1 MQGKRAAFSN
11 LVSSAGTKGTGTN
24 LSSVIYGNWSELF
37 MGIWSEIDL
46 LTNPF
51 ESVAYSKGNVQ
62 IWAMMTVDIAVRYA
76 ASFAAI
82 RTWSPNVTAARNP
95 DGTELRAAPAAEL
108 RAGSGRTLAG
118 YAAVWDSPA
127 RIGGV
132 FDELVRRGAFTA
144 SLASRADVFLL
155 AHHDFSQPLARTGN
169 ASLQLRED
177 ARGLAFEAA
186 LPETRSTDDVLAL
199 ARSGTLAGASFA
211 FRVPGRRRPL
221 ADPR

>member
-1 MQGKRAAFSN
+1 
-11 LVSSAGTKGTGTN
+11 
-24 LSSVIYGNWSELF
+24 
-37 MGIWSEIDL
+37 
-46 LTNPF
+46 
-51 ESVAYSKGNVQ
+51 
-62 IWAMMTVDIAVRYA
+62 
-76 ASFAAI
+76 
-82 RTWSPNVTAARNP
+82 VTAARYP
-95 DGTELRAAPAAEL
+95 GGTERRAAPAAEL

-186 LPETRSTDDVLAL
+186 LPETRSADDVLAL
-199 ARSGTLAGASFA
+199 ARSGTLAGAPFA
-211 FRVPGRRRPL
+211 FRVPDGDRWPTRDRRELIRVDLIEVSAVAQPACAATTISARRDGASVGL
-221 ADPR
+221 RRSGGPAPAPAPSGGGGGTGGTGL